1 VGLCWGSPFV
11 ESEFSCDDVEACAVF
26 TLPDGKQLDLTFVRV
41 GGSVDVGVHAGSF
54 ILVF

>member
-1 VGLCWGSPFV
+1 M

-54 ILVF
+54 ILVV